1 MTTNLNY
8 PKPVN
13 PDDGCNWLPVIL
25 WRMNAGARARSR
37 SVFVAAPRPV
47 PVPGIT
53 PKLPKP
59 EKAKSEV
66 TKSVGRHTKTHS
78 GTVIFPAGEKTVRL
92 HETDVAWVASH
103 RETYDKITGIRRG
116 SAGHC
121 SLKLDSIKPLKK
133 TTPEVSAQQL
143 VALMKGKTLSYQGIL
158 SAIKKHHPVSGITL
172 RDLQKRISTMLASNH
187 VGIIRHDDMPVP
199 HFTLTSVDPRY
210 YANSEKTGA

>member
-47 PVPGIT
+47 PVPSIT
-53 PKLPKP
+53 PKLAKP

-66 TKSVGRHTKTHS
+66 TKPAGRHAKTHS

-103 RETYDKITGIRRG
+103 QKTSPWRRDHLTG
-116 SAGHC
+116 SA
-121 SLKLDSIKPLKK
+121 KADFDNARIKSRRDY
-133 TTPEVSAQQL
+133 SA
-143 VALMKGKTLSYQGIL
+143 
-158 SAIKKHHPVSGITL
+158 
-172 RDLQKRISTMLASNH
+172 
-187 VGIIRHDDMPVP
+187 
-199 HFTLTSVDPRY
+199 
-210 YANSEKTGA
+210 